1 MSGMEFLH
9 PERIHLVWVVVAL
22 VALLAA
28 LEVRRGDALRRM
40 LSSVMQGRLVLQAS
54 RWRRS
59 LRLVF
64 VALTGLGCVVA
75 LMRPQVTRTEM
86 HYAKKGSADIFV
98 VLDVSKSML
107 AADVAPNRLERAKAE
122 VRDMLP
128 ALEMHR
134 VGLIAFA
141 GRAAILAPLTT
152 DHAFFRLAL
161 ESADPRS
168 VSLGGTRIGD
178 AIRKAL
184 DAFGETGGARA
195 ILLITDGEDQGS
207 SPLDAAHAAR
217 SAGVPIV
224 AVGFGSEEGS
234 QLQVPDAQ
242 SGALTT
248 VVDHRG
254 VAVVSRMDGE
264 LLREIAMATKGVFI
278 PAGTGVLD
286 LEGILETYVLPLVD
300 APAQARERTTRTE
313 LFQWFIAGALLA
325 LLGAML
331 TESRL
336 FSTTLR
342 RGTAAPKGGSE
353 VMWS

>member
-1 MSGMEFLH
+1 
-9 PERIHLVWVVVAL
+9 
-22 VALLAA
+22 
-28 LEVRRGDALRRM
+28 
-40 LSSVMQGRLVLQAS
+40 
-54 RWRRS
+54 
-59 LRLVF
+59 
-64 VALTGLGCVVA
+64 
-75 LMRPQVTRTEM
+75 
-86 HYAKKGSADIFV
+86 
-98 VLDVSKSML
+98 
-107 AADVAPNRLERAKAE
+107 
-122 VRDMLP
+122 
-128 ALEMHR
+128 
-134 VGLIAFA
+134 
-141 GRAAILAPLTT
+141 
-152 DHAFFRLAL
+152 
-161 ESADPRS
+161 
-168 VSLGGTRIGD
+168 
-178 AIRKAL
+178 
-184 DAFGETGGARA
+184 
-195 ILLITDGEDQGS
+195 
-207 SPLDAAHAAR
+207 
-217 SAGVPIV
+217 
-224 AVGFGSEEGS
+224 
-234 QLQVPDAQ
+234 VPDAQ